1 MQETPCMQT
10 AAAPEEENKISKQPS
25 VRTEGCFFAR
35 FRERRRKMQRRS
47 IPHAEPSAASEDNRA
62 HLRAEISAAC
72 ALLTN
77 FLNFSRKKRHG
88 AANKRLQKPRST
100 LQNAAFVNEN
110 RSKNVMLLSK
120 SIVHLQVQCS
130 KTCRIQPVKSLN
142 SPKTNN
148 EALPYSNCKLAGN

>member
-1 MQETPCMQT
+1 MQT

-35 FRERRRKMQRRS
+35 FRQKRRKMQCRS
-47 IPHAEPSAASEDNRA
+47 SPHAEPSAAAEDNRA
-62 HLRAEISAAC
+62 CLRAEISAAC

-77 FLNFSRKKRHG
+77 FLNISRKNRRG
-88 AANKRLQKPRST
+88 AANKRPQKPRSI

-120 SIVHLQVQCS
+120 SIVHLQVRCS

>member
-1 MQETPCMQT
+1 MQT

-25 VRTEGCFFAR
+25 VRTEGCFFAH
-35 FRERRRKMQRRS
+35 FRERRRKMQCRS
-47 IPHAEPSAASEDNRA
+47 SPYAEPSAASEDNRA

-77 FLNFSRKKRHG
+77 FLNSSRKKRRG

-120 SIVHLQVQCS
+120 SIVHLQVRCS
-130 KTCRIQPVKSLN
+130 KTCRIRPVKSLN

>member
-10 AAAPEEENKISKQPS
+10 AAAPEEENKMSTQPS

-35 FRERRRKMQRRS
+35 FRQKRRKMQCRS
-47 IPHAEPSAASEDNRA
+47 SPHAEPSAASEDDRA

-77 FLNFSRKKRHG
+77 FSNSSRKNRRG
-88 AANKRLQKPRST
+88 AATKRLQKPRST

-110 RSKNVMLLSK
+110 RSKNVRVLSK
-120 SIVHLQVQCS
+120 SIVHLQARCS
-130 KTCRIQPVKSLN
+130 KTCRIRPVKSLN